1 MGAVYL
7 SIPLFL
13 VMIVI
18 AVTPV
23 LYGTLKHRQ
32 WEEAELASWAQ
43 PVSARRQAVP
53 ASIPIT
59 TEVPDSGPH
68 KPGTREE
75 AMAALARLER
85 LRDYFEKELDRLRLH
100 SESAAGIPAEA
111 ADF

>member
-1 MGAVYL
+1 MGVVYL

-13 VMIVI
+13 VMVVI

-43 PVSARRQAVP
+43 PVSVRNQALP
-53 ASIPIT
+53 APLPVAS
-59 TEVPDSGPH
+59 EVPDPWPH
-68 KPGTREE
+68 KLGSHEE
-75 AMAALARLER
+75 ALAALARLER

-100 SESAAGIPAEA
+100 SESAAGMPTEA
-111 ADF
+111 ANF